1 MAKDTNLGVIVK
13 IYGSG
18 IRETDKGEKTT
29 VGEIGDT
36 LMMGENRK
44 SYVVPR
50 GEEKKADKQPQ
61 KAPPPQSVLDVG
73 KVVDNKD
80 GVK

>member
-1 MAKDTNLGVIVK
+1 MAKERNLGVIVK

-44 SYVVPR
+44 SYVVPK
-50 GEEKKADKQPQ
+50 GEEKKADKQPK
-61 KAPPPQSVLDVG
+61 KAPVLL
-73 KVVDNKD
+73 
-80 GVK
+80 